1 MTLSL
6 RKEIRL
12 ETVNDD
18 LIPPTC
24 QTPDIPPSTIDWP
37 LEIVAIVLDF
47 LPQHRVYPFLSL
59 SKGVNYIAKQR
70 LLRQVY
76 VLDRDRKPLL
86 HDAVDE
92 LIHWLFLT
100 RSQFLD
106 LMETKSEWPGK
117 LVFLEYFTEEE
128 PIDDD
133 HKAIKE
139 RIQPADFVVVESKEH
154 SVFMPN
160 EVKRMYMSTPLD
172 SPHLAQAT
180 IAGRRELSPTLTK
193 IRVDSL
199 QLVDDVQ
206 GVDGC
211 IDLSSVKQLSLVHIQ
226 SYDMPQQVASQF
238 DRLEDLFVASIKT
251 IPLDVQYFPQTVKR
265 LVIQGLDARFQNSLI
280 KVGYRFKL
288 LLEYLELCDG
298 TASQNWPRPITLNCH
313 SNTPIPYDA
322 FNFDK
327 LKLYVCFGEVYHIE
341 QHLGKQPAFECINNY
356 G

>member
-6 RKEIRL
+6 LKEIPL

-18 LIPPTC
+18 LILPTC
-24 QTPDIPPSTIDWP
+24 QTQETPRSTIDWP
-37 LEIVAIVLDF
+37 LEILAIVLDF

-59 SKGVNYIAKQR
+59 SKGVNYIAEQR

-86 HDAVDE
+86 NDEVDE

-106 LMETKSEWPGK
+106 LMETKSERPGK
-117 LVFLEYFTEEE
+117 LVYLEYFTGEE
-128 PIDDD
+128 PIGDD
-133 HKAIKE
+133 HETIKE
-139 RIQPADFVVVESKEH
+139 RIQPAEFVILESKEH

-160 EVKRMYMSTPLD
+160 EVKRMYTSTPLN
-172 SPHLAQAT
+172 SPYLARVT
-180 IAGRRELSPTLTK
+180 IAGRRELSPALTK
-193 IRVDSL
+193 IKVDSL

-206 GVDGC
+206 GIDGC

-238 DRLEDLFVASIKT
+238 TKLEDLFVASIKT

-298 TASQNWPRPITLNCH
+298 ATSQNWPRPITLNRH
-313 SNTPIPYDA
+313 GNTPIPHDA

-341 QHLGKQPAFECINNY
+341 QHLDKQPAFERINNY
-356 G
+356 D